1 MKFLVSNYSCL
12 QNPCLGGYHPQIP
25 ILSVLNWICWTPSP
39 EQNSWVCHW
48 PTSCVPNRTAD
59 NFCRMELKM
68 KMMMKN
74 CCKQMKPKRKL
85 LTWFQTFEIKCV
97 LGSTVLAWIKS
108 SLRNCYCSRSLRRK
122 RFATQDFSIAY
133 FFLFIFQSCIKSFL
147 INIPVECSCW
157 CTAVNPL
164 ACKSVTV

>member
-1 MKFLVSNYSCL
+1 MTCKLVVVINSLKFLVPNYSCL
-12 QNPCLGGYHPQIP
+12 QNPCLGGCRPQIP
-25 ILSVLNWICWTPSP
+25 VPSVLCPQLNLLNSPP

-48 PTSCVPNRTAD
+48 PTSCVPNRTAG

-133 FFLFIFQSCIKSFL
+133 FFLLIFQSCIKSSFL
-147 INIPVECSCW
+147 LNIP
-157 CTAVNPL
+157 
-164 ACKSVTV
+164 